1 VKQNTFYWNF
11 FGGSIKKSLNK
22 RLSPPLTKAVM
33 NNGEK
38 EYRLL
43 IDRAPELGKGNPFSL
58 NMYFACVFIGVWL
71 GSGKA
76 LSPETMA
83 DIMTECLLRLKP
95 FFGLINLNKPRHA
108 KLVQYHMAEKYMK
121 WCDKHAKDYPLTW
134 EMTGNTEN
142 RRGVY
147 YELHSCPICA
157 LCKQEGILEI
167 MPSLCQ
173 LDTLMFSMMH
183 GKLIRNQMIAA
194 GGEMCDYWVIGDEEN
209 AEQNEKGI

>member
-1 VKQNTFYWNF
+1 MKQNTFYWKF

-43 IDRAPELGKGNPFSL
+43 IERAPELGKGNPFSL
-58 NMYFACVFIGVWL
+58 NMYFACVFIGVWR

-83 DIMTECLLRLKP
+83 DIMTECLIRLKP

-121 WCDKHAKDYPLTW
+121 WCDKHATDYPSTW

-142 RRGVY
+142 RRGIY

-167 MPSLCQ
+167 MSSLCQ

-209 AEQNEKGI
+209 AE